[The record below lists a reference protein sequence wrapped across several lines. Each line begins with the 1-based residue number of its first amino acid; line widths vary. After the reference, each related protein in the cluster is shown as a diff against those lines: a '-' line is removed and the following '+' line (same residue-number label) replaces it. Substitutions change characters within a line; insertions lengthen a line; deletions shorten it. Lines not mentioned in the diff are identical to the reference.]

1 MSQLSDYLRNLPHV
15 SSLRVSPH
23 DPTCAGGSAA
33 SLARSAGVTEAHA
46 GAAAAAAVAS
56 SVDRYRVLFT
66 ISGVATD
73 D

>member
-1 MSQLSDYLRNLPHV
+1 MCRHYACPHMTP
-15 SSLRVSPH
+15 RVPVAAR
-23 DPTCAGGSAA
+23 PPWRGQPGSRAP
-33 SLARSAGVTEAHA
+33 EAHA

-56 SVDRYRVLFT
+56 SADRYRVLFT